1 MLALFLLAAALGVA
15 TPAQAF
21 LPDTTGT
28 PVETTTRPA
37 AAVLQPSPLEG
48 EVVYTTPSSPYFVL
62 DGQLH
67 ALPSAGQPT
76 SDYRALY
83 TEPGRINHV
92 SATQTFAMPLGDQ
105 FLSVVLKLDART
117 KVPFLVVTGTL
128 PNPLDRDTAVIVR
141 PITPAGMALYKFS
154 APTETANITCNP
166 GPAGF
171 PPPGAALGTGA
182 LPPAV
187 TKC

>member
-1 MLALFLLAAALGVA
+1 MLALYLLAATLGVA
-15 TPAQAF
+15 APNTANAPA
-21 LPDTTGT
+21 
-28 PVETTTRPA
+28 ETAPSPA
-37 AAVLQPSPLEG
+37 ASVAQVSPLEG

-76 SDYRALY
+76 SDYRSLY
-83 TEPGRINHV
+83 SEPGRINHV

-117 KVPFLVVTGTL
+117 KVPFLILTGTL

-141 PITPAGMALYKFS
+141 PITPAGMALYKFTV
-154 APTETANITCNP
+154 PTETATITCNP
-166 GPAGF
+166 GPTGF

-182 LPPAV
+182 LPPALA
-187 TKC
+187 KC